1 MERIPILQMGP
12 YLLVTI
18 QVDMHDQLA
27 LTLQDDLAE
36 RISKTSARGVL
47 IDISALDMVDIRAVS
62 HHGRPNR
69 VGRHAACGG
78 HHLGRAGHEPAGREH
93 RIERGAWHAP
103 AAGAGEWL
111 MNVVHSGSQPV
122 RLEQDVVLARQTARK
137 LAQDCGM
144 RLIDLTKLVTAV
156 SELARNT
163 VVYGGGGDM
172 DWQVLDDGARKGL
185 RLTFRDEGPGIPDL
199 KLALTDGWTS
209 GNGLGLGLTGAR
221 RLVEEFEL
229 DTAPGQGTRVT
240 ITRWT

>member
-1 MERIPILQMGP
+1 
-12 YLLVTI
+12 
-18 QVDMHDQLA
+18 
-27 LTLQDDLAE
+27 
-36 RISKTSARGVL
+36 
-47 IDISALDMVDIRAVS
+47 
-62 HHGRPNR
+62 
-69 VGRHAACGG
+69 
-78 HHLGRAGHEPAGREH
+78 
-93 RIERGAWHAP
+93 
-103 AAGAGEWL
+103 
-111 MNVVHSGSQPV
+111 MNVDSSGSQPV

-172 DWQVLDDGARKGL
+172 DWQILNDGVRKGL

-209 GNGLGLGLTGAR
+209 GGGLGLGLTGAR